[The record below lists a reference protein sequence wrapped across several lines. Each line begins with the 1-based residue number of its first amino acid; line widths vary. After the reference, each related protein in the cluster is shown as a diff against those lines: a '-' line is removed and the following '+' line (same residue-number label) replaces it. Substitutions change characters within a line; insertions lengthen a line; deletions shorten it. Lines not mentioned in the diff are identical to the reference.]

1 MTTMPGGQFSRAL
14 LNGLA
19 AFLANRGVGDWNPV
33 GTYTPN
39 QLALTIGG
47 LPSTPDTAISL
58 AVYGTAGDDVE
69 GGDSTVLVQ
78 LRMRAK
84 GDPRDVGD
92 YADAVFA
99 VLHGLTETRLASG
112 VLVLLARR
120 TVVAPPSRDSS
131 GRWERADSYELM
143 VHWPTP
149 QRDDD

>member
-1 MTTMPGGQFSRAL
+1 MTTPMPGQFSRAL

-19 AFLANRGVGDWNPV
+19 ELLASRGIGVWNPV
-33 GTYTPN
+33 GAYSPH

-47 LPSTPDTAISL
+47 LPAAPDTAISL
-58 AVYGTAGDDVE
+58 AVYGTGGDDLD

-99 VLHGLTETRLASG
+99 VLHGMAETRLPSG

-120 TVVAPPSRDSS
+120 TVVAPPGRDSS
-131 GRWERADSYELM
+131 GRWERADSYELQ
-143 VHWPTP
+143 VHWPTA
-149 QRDDD
+149 QRDDE

>member
-1 MTTMPGGQFSRAL
+1 MTIPAELQFSRAL

-19 AFLANRGVGDWNPV
+19 QLLAGRGVGVWNPV
-33 GTYTPN
+33 GKYTASE
-39 QLALTIGG
+39 LALTIGG
-47 LPSTPDTAISL
+47 LPAVPDTAISL
-58 AVYGTAGDDVE
+58 AVYGTGGDDL
-69 GGDSTVLVQ
+69 GSGDSTVLVQ

-84 GDPRDVGD
+84 SDPRDASD
-92 YADAVFA
+92 YADAVFS

-149 QRDDD
+149 QRDDE

>member
-1 MTTMPGGQFSRAL
+1 MTTPLPGQFSRAL

-19 AFLANRGVGDWNPV
+19 ELLAARGVGVWSPIGKYLAD
-33 GTYTPN
+33 

-58 AVYGTAGDDVE
+58 AVYGTAGDDLE
-69 GGDSTVLVQ
+69 GGDSIVLVQ
-78 LRMRAK
+78 FRMRAK

-92 YADAVFA
+92 YADAVFS
-99 VLHGLTETRLASG
+99 VLHGLTETRLPSG

-143 VHWPTP
+143 VHWPTV
-149 QRDDD
+149 QRDDE

>member
-1 MTTMPGGQFSRAL
+1 MTTPMPGQFSRAL

-19 AFLANRGVGDWNPV
+19 ELLAARGIGVWSPV
-33 GTYTPN
+33 GAYTPH

-47 LPSTPDTAISL
+47 LPATPDTAISL
-58 AVYGTAGDDVE
+58 AIYGTGGDDLDN
-69 GGDSTVLVQ
+69 GDSTVLVQ

-99 VLHGLTETRLASG
+99 VLHGLTEVRLPSG

-120 TVVAPPSRDSS
+120 TVVAPPGRDSS
-131 GRWERADSYELM
+131 GRWERADSYELI

>member
-1 MTTMPGGQFSRAL
+1 MPGQFSRAL

-19 AFLANRGVGDWNPV
+19 ELLASSGVGVWSPV
-33 GTYTPN
+33 GAYSAH

-47 LPSTPDTAISL
+47 LPATPDTAISL
-58 AVYGTAGDDVE
+58 AVYGTAGDGLDS
-69 GGDSTVLVQ
+69 GDSTVLVQ

-92 YADAVFA
+92 YADAVFS
-99 VLHGLTETRLASG
+99 VLHGLSETRLASG

-120 TVVAPPSRDSS
+120 TVVAPPGRDSS

-143 VHWPTP
+143 VHWPTAL
-149 QRDDD
+149 RDE

>member
-1 MTTMPGGQFSRAL
+1 MPGQFSRAL

-19 AFLANRGVGDWNPV
+19 ELLAARGIGVWSPV
-33 GTYTPN
+33 GAYTPH

-47 LPSTPDTAISL
+47 LPATPDTAISL
-58 AVYGTAGDDVE
+58 AIYGTGGDDLDN
-69 GGDSTVLVQ
+69 GDSTVLVQ

-99 VLHGLTETRLASG
+99 VLHGLTEVRLPSG

-120 TVVAPPSRDSS
+120 TVVAPPGRDSS
-131 GRWERADSYELM
+131 GRWERADSYELI